1 MGAGFLAFGGCI
13 MYEWVFIEE
22 EHDKRIIIDGHN
34 VYFYGYD
41 GNKRFRRDY
50 PDYMKYNIFELY
62 KKVNGD
68 G

>member
-1 MGAGFLAFGGCI
+1 

-50 PDYMKYNIFELY
+50 PDYMKFNISELY
-62 KKVNGD
+62 KREREAK
-68 G
+68 